1 MVLEITTL
9 RITAPVRSYHQRLS
23 QYEPIGSQ
31 SLSVV
36 ACCMPRRPL
45 DTDLFTTIVFRA
57 AILLMPRQQLSKFK
71 WGMQLLKTGIEEWRL
86 WLVLKIIIRILREG
100 VR

>member
-1 MVLEITTL
+1 MMVLEITTL

-36 ACCMPRRPL
+36 CCMPRRPL
-45 DTDLFTTIVFRA
+45 DTDLFTNIFFIA

-71 WGMQLLKTGIEEWRL
+71 WGMQLLKTGMEE
-86 WLVLKIIIRILREG
+86 
-100 VR
+100 